1 MDFMD
6 STSFNRRTP
15 PGRRTASSQEMA
27 MANFSAPT
35 SNRRRQGGIDTARHT
50 RYEPP
55 QQVLDRYIPGKAD
68 PMRVLEVLIEL
79 FNAQHTALKK
89 TVSHKTR
96 QERADFLRRFFR
108 DLRLKAGFKTLP
120 DPRNLGQKHIQA
132 MVTVWQRERLAP
144 ATIQTYLSFLRGL
157 ALWLGKPGFIRKPDH
172 YGLTLAEY
180 QRHEHAQH
188 DKSWSAAGVD
198 IDAVIGRVCAYDPYV
213 GASLRL
219 IRTMGLRRKEAV
231 MLRPH
236 GCVVAFAATGLPVEQ
251 RQADEYVW
259 IQQGAKGGRP
269 RFVPLDSLQRI
280 EALQFAQSVAQGP
293 NAHMGN
299 PDRGLVENL
308 RRFDYVMARFGITS
322 KELGVT
328 AHGLR
333 HQALIE
339 HYIEQTGGVAPPVRG
354 GEAESE
360 LDAVARQSTSHLAG
374 HHRTRAS
381 GAYLGQSAVMRSKGR
396 KTPSAGASDA
406 TVSAL
411 PQKSS
416 T

>member
-1 MDFMD
+1 M
-6 STSFNRRTP
+6 
-15 PGRRTASSQEMA
+15 
-27 MANFSAPT
+27 
-35 SNRRRQGGIDTARHT
+35 
-50 RYEPP
+50 
-55 QQVLDRYIPGKAD
+55 
-68 PMRVLEVLIEL
+68 
-79 FNAQHTALKK
+79 
-89 TVSHKTR
+89 
-96 QERADFLRRFFR
+96 
-108 DLRLKAGFKTLP
+108 
-120 DPRNLGQKHIQA
+120 
-132 MVTVWQRERLAP
+132 
-144 ATIQTYLSFLRGL
+144 L
-157 ALWLGKPGFIRKPDH
+157 ALNHSARDTFFGGK
-172 YGLTLAEY
+172 
-180 QRHEHAQH
+180 
-188 DKSWSAAGVD
+188 VN
-198 IDAVIGRVCAYDPYV
+198 DPYV

-236 GCVVAFAATGLPVEQ
+236 GCVVEFAATGLPIEQ

-259 IQQGAKGGRP
+259 VQQGAKGGRP

-293 NAHMGN
+293 DAHMGN

-354 GEAESE
+354 GEADVE
-360 LDAVARQSTSHLAG
+360 LDAAARQSTANLAG

-381 GAYLGQSAVMRSKGR
+381 GAYLGQSAVLRDKGR
-396 KTPSAGASDA
+396 KAPLAGASDA
-406 TVSAL
+406 TISV
-411 PQKSS
+411 
-416 T
+416 